1 VARALTSLADACL
14 KLKCY
19 PTFLKTARTIV
30 LRKPGKSA
38 YEVLNA
44 WRPIALLKT
53 ISKVV
58 KKLLAK
64 RIRSVAEEHRLL
76 HLSQI
81 GARAKRGT
89 GTALKLLISIVQTVW
104 KGGKD

>member
-1 VARALTSLADACL
+1 MPFYFLKALGELVAHTLTCLVDICL

-19 PTFLKTARTIV
+19 LAFLKTARTIV

-38 YEVLNA
+38 YKVLNA
-44 WRPIALLKT
+44 WRLITLLKT

-64 RIRSVAEEHRLL
+64 RIRSVVEEYRLL
-76 HLSQI
+76 HLS
-81 GARAKRGT
+81 
-89 GTALKLLISIVQTVW
+89 
-104 KGGKD
+104 